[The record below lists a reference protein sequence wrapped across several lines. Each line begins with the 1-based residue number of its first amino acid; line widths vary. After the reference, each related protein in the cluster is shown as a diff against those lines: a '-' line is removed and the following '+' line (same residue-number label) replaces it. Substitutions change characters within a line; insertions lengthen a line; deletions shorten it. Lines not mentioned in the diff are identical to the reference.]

1 MLYGA
6 HIETGEQ
13 QFALNVVGDHEESTR
28 AAQRAARLSPSDPY
42 VLAFSGVFQAFGGEV
57 EAGIPLVRAAIRLD
71 PLSIRAP
78 FRNVAGVVLFH
89 AGRYE
94 EALEILHENVR
105 LGGPDGPHMALYRA
119 ATLVRLGRAEEA
131 RREVENAS
139 AFPYDFDIRNFLS
152 AFRDPQKP
160 GELLDSLESIG
171 FDAETVSVA
180 VR

>member
-1 MLYGA
+1 M
-6 HIETGEQ
+6 
-13 QFALNVVGDHEESTR
+13 
-28 AAQRAARLSPSDPY
+28 
-42 VLAFSGVFQAFGGEV
+42 
-57 EAGIPLVRAAIRLD
+57 EAGIPLVRTAIRLD

-119 ATLVRLGRAEEA
+119 GTLARLGRAEEA
-131 RREVENAS
+131 RREVDSAS
-139 AFPYDFDIRNFLS
+139 AFPYELDMRNFLG
-152 AFRDPQKP
+152 AFRDPK
-160 GELLDSLESIG
+160 EARKLLDSLESVG
-171 FDAETVSVA
+171 FDTEAVSVA